1 MPAVTGLTVS
11 VSQRCLL
18 PRGPSPVG
26 PLAPLKT
33 ARGRGTPGMTA
44 TTSCDVTA
52 VVALPLCH
60 HPLRT
65 SQSRAPCVLRAQS
78 TRRQGHQGTPP
89 AFPHLSPPHTH
100 TGCKE
105 HGRLR
110 GPSGGSPRLPAAVLC
125 ESVPPWTVSRLEFGT
140 ALCPRA
146 SRCLRCTGTRRI
158 FVESTNQPAQ
168 EPVSQ
173 RQLHR
178 LRGLAVEQF
187 KFNDS
192 VNLDSCCYLP
202 EPLFS
207 RRAVGTVR
215 ASVSKAVM
223 RRHQATHV

>member
-1 MPAVTGLTVS
+1 MPSSTSHKPVS
-11 VSQRCLL
+11 
-18 PRGPSPVG
+18 GPVC
-26 PLAPLKT
+26 A
-33 ARGRGTPGMTA
+33 
-44 TTSCDVTA
+44 
-52 VVALPLCH
+52 
-60 HPLRT
+60 
-65 SQSRAPCVLRAQS
+65 
-78 TRRQGHQGTPP
+78 QGTKHQEAGASGHPSR
-89 AFPHLSPPHTH
+89 LSSSVPPPHTH